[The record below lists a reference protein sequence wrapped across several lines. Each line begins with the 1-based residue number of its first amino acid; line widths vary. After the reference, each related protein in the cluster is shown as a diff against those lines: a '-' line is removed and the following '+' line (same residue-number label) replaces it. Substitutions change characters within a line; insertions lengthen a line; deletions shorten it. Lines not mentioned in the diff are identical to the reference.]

1 MGMSINS
8 GQRPDG
14 RAGARGI
21 PVASRRRLGAEI
33 RRRRVATGLSQHALG
48 TPMTRAY
55 VSAVEL
61 GRVCPSLPSLVLFA
75 RRLGVPVSQ
84 LLMTLDDGSDSP
96 GPGS

>member
-1 MGMSINS
+1 
-8 GQRPDG
+8 
-14 RAGARGI
+14 
-21 PVASRRRLGAEI
+21 
-33 RRRRVATGLSQHALG
+33 
-48 TPMTRAY
+48 MTRAY

-84 LLMTLDDGSDSP
+84 LLMTLDDGSDSS

>member
-1 MGMSINS
+1 MALSTNS
-8 GQRPDG
+8 GHTERRS
-14 RAGARGI
+14 RARAI
-21 PVASRRRLGAEI
+21 PVSTRRRLGAEI
-33 RRRRVATGLSQHALG
+33 RRRRVATGLSQRALG

-84 LLMTLDDGSDSP
+84 LLATLDDGSDP
-96 GPGS
+96 TGPGL